1 MTSDHFDPNTDTI
14 GTETQLPRAT
24 IRYMMHK
31 LGSMNK
37 LTVNKKYNT
46 KKLIY
51 IPNISYT
58 T

>member
-31 LGSMNK
+31 LGRK
-37 LTVNKKYNT
+37 LIVHKKYN
-46 KKLIY
+46 I
-51 IPNISYT
+51 NIVNIHT
-58 T
+58 